1 MSETV
6 TKPLTQ
12 EYYGMPG
19 WGWIVLG
26 SVTVAGG
33 VWLGYEYFVYPGNAI
48 LDQYKA
54 ILEDI
59 YGETKQFLDENDAQG
74 ISGLTAAQE
83 AIIAAKTEAAD
94 TLRPL
99 VEKVL
104 TERGEQLWSW
114 VETVLIGIV
123 LTFAIP
129 YVADKLI
136 DLIKKWRTQNPQ
148 ASSSIQSQYGHL
160 YYLFE
165 LVANDYA
172 YAGKLGIASAFYNYN
187 IPEIYTAYTQPGI
200 AVQTV
205 YYSDLL
211 TTLVPGTINYIV
223 AQNMLNYLTYEASG
237 VTGIMT
243 LLNVWWM
250 PPLI

>member
-1 MSETV
+1 MSEIV

-26 SVTVAGG
+26 GVTIAGG
-33 VWLGYEYFVYPGNAI
+33 VWLGYEYFVYPGNLI

-54 ILEDI
+54 ILGDI
-59 YGETKQFLDENDAQG
+59 YGETKQFLDENEAQG
-74 ISGLTAAQE
+74 IFGLTAGQE
-83 AIIAAKTEAAD
+83 AIIDAKVEAAEY
-94 TLRPL
+94 LRPQ
-99 VEKVL
+99 VQRII

-136 DLIKKWRTQNPQ
+136 GLIKKWRTQNPQ

-165 LVANDYA
+165 LVANEYA
-172 YAGKLGIASAFYNYN
+172 YAGKLGIASAFYNSN
-187 IPEIYTAYTQPGI
+187 IPEIYMTYTQQGISVQTAYYGN
-200 AVQTV
+200 
-205 YYSDLL
+205 LL

-223 AQNMLNYLTYEASG
+223 AQNMLNFLTYEASA
-237 VTGIMT
+237 VTGIMP
-243 LLNVWWM
+243 LLHRWWL